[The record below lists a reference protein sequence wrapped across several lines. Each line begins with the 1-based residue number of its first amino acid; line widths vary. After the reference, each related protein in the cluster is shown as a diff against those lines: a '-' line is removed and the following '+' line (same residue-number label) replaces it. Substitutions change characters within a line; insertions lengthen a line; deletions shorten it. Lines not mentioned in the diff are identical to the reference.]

1 MSIDASFTRVS
12 FPALGAGAHDKVEAA
27 ARVKGHAAGYIAGIK
42 AAAEISEQ
50 RDRRREAEFSAAAEV
65 ERARSVR
72 ALATLTAATIA
83 LNQRTLPVIA
93 DAQDAL
99 AAAAIDI
106 AEAVIGHELSTGV
119 ASARSALTRALTS
132 VNPSDIHIV
141 RMNPADLDEL
151 TDDIRSAAAVEFSA
165 DPTLAR
171 GDAVTEFAEGYLDA
185 RIASAV
191 ARVRA
196 ALVEER

>member
-1 MSIDASFTRVS
+1 MSIDTSFTRVS
-12 FPALGAGAHDKVEAA
+12 FPTLGAGAHDKAEAA

-50 RDRRREAEFSAAAEV
+50 RDRRREADFSAAAEV
-65 ERARSVR
+65 ERARSER
-72 ALATLTAATIA
+72 AVATLTAASIA
-83 LNQRTLPVIA
+83 LNQRTMPVVA

-99 AAAAIDI
+99 VAAAIDI
-106 AEAVIGHELSTGV
+106 AEAVIGHELSTGA
-119 ASARSALTRALTS
+119 ASAHSALTRALTS
-132 VNPSDIHIV
+132 VNPCDIHVV